1 MRLLFDLSP
10 ADKAAFEAASAGER
24 ILYCLP
30 FDCRGGQRVDGRMV
44 FTDKAIY
51 KVIDAEVEARWDFSE
66 LSDFSVEVLYGCGA
80 FFAKVN
86 GNTTRLCRFI
96 SGRNLTRYSIMVEAC
111 NRIVEGDTVNTV
123 VSDAPERYCPK
134 CGRPFIVNT
143 HICPY
148 CQSKRELE
156 SIPAVLSEGKS
167 MGFHRE
173 LCENEILMTSDTL
186 VLCGE
191 RVMGKPHSREEAIDM
206 IKTLSGRSH
215 KVITAVTVRDCSR
228 MKTMS
233 DTAHVHFKN
242 LTDSQI
248 EYYIDNYRPYDK
260 AGAYGIQ
267 EWIGYIGIDRI
278 EGSYFTIMGLP
289 VHLAYELL
297 TEFIG

>member
-1 MRLLFDLSP
+1 MDTNGKRIILGSGSP
-10 ADKAAFEAASAGER
+10 R
-24 ILYCLP
+24 
-30 FDCRGGQRVDGRMV
+30 R
-44 FTDKAIY
+44 
-51 KVIDAEVEARWDFSE
+51 
-66 LSDFSVEVLYGCGA
+66 
-80 FFAKVN
+80 
-86 GNTTRLCRFI
+86 
-96 SGRNLTRYSIMVEAC
+96 
-111 NRIVEGDTVNTV
+111 
-123 VSDAPERYCPK
+123 
-134 CGRPFIVNT
+134 
-143 HICPY
+143 
-148 CQSKRELE
+148 RELLGGLDIE
-156 SIPAVLSEGKS
+156 FEVDTRNNFEEKYPEDTPLETIPAVLSEDKS

-173 LCENEILMTSDTL
+173 LSENEILMTSDTL

-215 KVITAVTVRDCSR
+215 KVITAVTVLDCSR

-233 DTAHVHFKN
+233 DTAHVHFKV